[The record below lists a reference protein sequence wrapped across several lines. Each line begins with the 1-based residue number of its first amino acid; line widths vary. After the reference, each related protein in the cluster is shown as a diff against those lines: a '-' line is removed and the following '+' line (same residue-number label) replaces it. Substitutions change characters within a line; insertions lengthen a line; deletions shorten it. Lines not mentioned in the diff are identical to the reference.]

1 LGSRRCDPENAHL
14 RILRSLPALSVLLCV
29 RVASSLHVHVNSQQS
44 PVCTAKIAPRLA
56 FSAPESHLPSVE
68 GKARR
73 HPWIMN
79 DRREHMFSRFQGS
92 TPRNEVA
99 GASLMEQNLLD
110 ASHLH
115 FYRVVLQRGDTI
127 PCESSQVCVR
137 SRWFAKC
144 LFLPSLS
151 SYCIFCGITGHP
163 VKKGRCKRSSL
174 QLLLR

>member
-1 LGSRRCDPENAHL
+1 M
-14 RILRSLPALSVLLCV
+14 RSLPALSVLLCV

-99 GASLMEQNLLD
+99 GASLIKQNLLD
-110 ASHLH
+110 AAHLH
-115 FYRVVLQRGDTI
+115 FYRVVLKRGDTI
-127 PCESSQVCVR
+127 PCESCFVCVR
-137 SRWFAKC
+137 SQWPLLAKPFVFLRIFAAARGTPSKKC
-144 LFLPSLS
+144 
-151 SYCIFCGITGHP
+151 
-163 VKKGRCKRSSL
+163 RCRCSPL
-174 QLLLR
+174 QLHLR

>member
-1 LGSRRCDPENAHL
+1 VARIGFAQRNAHL

-29 RVASSLHVHVNSQQS
+29 RVASSLHVQVNSKQS
-44 PVCTAKIAPRLA
+44 HVCTAKIAPRLA
-56 FSAPESHLPSVE
+56 FSAAESPFAFS
-68 GKARR
+68 A
-73 HPWIMN
+73 WIVN
-79 DRREHMFSRFQGS
+79 DRCEDMFSRFQGS

-137 SRWFAKC
+137 FRWFAKC